1 MDTLLSLLDQIR
13 AIMAVLTAVGVPGCL
28 LLFICGLVR
37 KWWVLGSF
45 YRDQE
50 HRIERLEGKVDDW
63 KSIAL
68 TSLSTGDRLADHAL
82 SQSGQRGQRR

>member
-1 MDTLLSLLDQIR
+1 MENANALLDLLQQIKAAVSLL
-13 AIMAVLTAVGVPGCL
+13 TALGVPGCL
-28 LLFICGLVR
+28 VLFIVGLVR

-45 YRDQE
+45 YKEQE
-50 HRIERLEGKVDDW
+50 QRIDRLEGKVDDW

-82 SQSGQRGQRR
+82 SRRR

>member
-1 MDTLLSLLDQIR
+1 MDGVNALIDLVKEAQATL
-13 AIMAVLTAVGVPGCL
+13 AILTALGVPGCL
-28 LLFICGLVR
+28 LVFIVGLVR

-45 YRDQE
+45 YKDQAD
-50 HRIERLEGKVDDW
+50 RIERLEGKVDDW

-82 SQSGQRGQRR
+82 SRRR

>member
-1 MDTLLSLLDQIR
+1 MDALTQLLGQFTS
-13 AIMAVLTAVGVPGCL
+13 VLGMLNALGVPGCL
-28 LLFICGLVR
+28 LLFIVGLIR

-45 YRDQE
+45 HHDQE
-50 HRIERLEGKVDDW
+50 KRIERLEGKVDDW

-82 SQSGQRGQRR
+82 SRKR